1 MDTIAEFEAAVKS
14 FEGQVMEAF
23 LKEDETS
30 QTRAFFDG
38 YEVLRKHMKDKSV
51 AYAVRLTLKTKN
63 HVLTSAV
70 VRPSQILELHP
81 K

>member
-1 MDTIAEFEAAVKS
+1 MDSIAEFEAKVKT
-14 FEGQVMEAF
+14 FEGKVLEAF

-30 QTRAFFDG
+30 ETRAFFDG
-38 YEVLRKHMKDKSV
+38 YEVLRKHVKEKSV

-63 HVLTSAV
+63 NVFTSAV